1 MANSRTKNFLTCLQ
15 NLNEY
20 TNDCV
25 KLLRTA
31 KTLSFGDK
39 FAIIIIPKAAN
50 NAIVK
55 W

>member
-1 MANSRTKNFLTCLQ
+1 MANSMTKNFLTCLQ

-20 TNDCV
+20 TNYCV
-25 KLLRTA
+25 KLLRNRDDA
-31 KTLSFGDK
+31 QFGVK
-39 FAIIIIPKAAN
+39 FAIIITKAAN